1 MSMVNPAPSSLM
13 RIPAHQTRCFLADEK
28 LKRYRKKVP
37 ATGTYK
43 AIIVGYVSDRNEV
56 ESSFI
61 LSGAVYGVSRA
72 HHRVLLHQVLTNT
85 VFAFAA

>member
-1 MSMVNPAPSSLM
+1 M
-13 RIPAHQTRCFLADEK
+13 
-28 LKRYRKKVP
+28 P